1 MPSPIKHA
9 GLLVVSLFIALLYTS
24 CITTSKGLAKDPFPK
39 EMKNHRVMN
48 IFDNKRTPEDYLGS
62 VFEVVY
68 TKDKKEITDEVIER
82 QVWDGTVRE
91 TGGMYERIAY
101 DASQVF
107 QLNARLSGLKGLS
120 FGAADK
126 SQEEALD
133 QAKKKFNEKKEEFER
148 QREKLKDLE
157 REDAG
162 SGSIMGEYD
171 SSEEERAARKEKGT
185 EGSDGA
191 VTIDILKLQSGVRLA
206 LKLINIR
213 RVSLVLPVMKSE
225 YRTIDSLRNREFIH
239 SVLIADIIALEV
251 FDDKGV
257 NIGATANM
265 KGISVSAKYE
275 QTEHYN
281 GFKLAENAVFAYRTR
296 PPMQEDLDRE

>member
-9 GLLVVSLFIALLYTS
+9 GLLLVSLFITSLFTS

-39 EMKNHRVMN
+39 EMKNHRVMT

-62 VFEVVY
+62 VFEVY
-68 TKDKKEITDEVIER
+68 TKDKKEITEEVIER

-133 QAKKKFNEKKEEFER
+133 EAKKKFKDKKEELER
-148 QREKLKDLE
+148 QREKLKDME

-162 SGSIMGEYD
+162 SGSIMDEYD
-171 SSEEERAARKEKGT
+171 SSEEDREARKDKDAAG
-185 EGSDGA
+185 GDGA
-191 VTIDILKLQSGVRLA
+191 VTLDILKLQSGVRLA

-213 RVSLVLPVMKSE
+213 RVSLVLPVMKSD
-225 YRTIDSLRNREFIH
+225 YRTSDSLRNREFIH

-275 QTEHYN
+275 QSEHFN